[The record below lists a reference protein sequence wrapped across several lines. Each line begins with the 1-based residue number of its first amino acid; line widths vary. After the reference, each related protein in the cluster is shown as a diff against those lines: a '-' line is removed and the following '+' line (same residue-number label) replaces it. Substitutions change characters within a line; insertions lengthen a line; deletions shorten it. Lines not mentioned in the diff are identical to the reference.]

1 MCDSL
6 LWRVDKLVFPPC
18 YLKIINEN
26 SGTEPEVIFFIL
38 GASGLEANRKRKP
51 PSVGSG
57 R

>member
-6 LWRVDKLVFPPC
+6 LWCVDKLVFSLY

-26 SGTEPEVIFFIL
+26 SGTRPEVIFFIL
-38 GASGLEANRKRKP
+38 GASGLEANRKKKP
-51 PSVGSG
+51 PSVGNW